1 MKGNYFLME
10 EYKKYKQISYCLR
23 KSSSSILIY
32 NANSIQNK
40 VSLESDCHINRKENE
55 DLLCSI
61 IRYIEFVVT
70 RINKILL
77 RRTTHCDIKIA
88 LQYRTLLSKHCFF
101 SILFFPFYCNGDI
114 PLEVINIDLLMVWV
128 TI

>member
-1 MKGNYFLME
+1 MKGNYFVME
-10 EYKKYKQISYCLR
+10 EYKKYKQLCYCLS
-23 KSSSSILIY
+23 KLSSSILIY

-40 VSLESDCHINRKENE
+40 VSLKNDCHINWKENE

-77 RRTTHCDIKIA
+77 RRTTHCDIEIA
-88 LQYRTLLSKHCFF
+88 LQYRTLLSYHCFSFF
-101 SILFFPFYCNGDI
+101 SPPLYYNGVIL
-114 PLEVINIDLLMVWV
+114 LEVININLLMAWV